1 MVETVTPDTKQTPE
15 AGAAAVTPPV
25 PRRPSGHR
33 GADVRDTVAEMAA
46 RAQEISLEA
55 GSKIAAA
62 MKDVINAA
70 AGVTGFATESARDL
84 VQYMIRRG
92 QMTQDEGEKLLRE
105 AEDANSKRPAST
117 KMPLRTDAAR
127 TTETSVKS
135 APSAVSS
142 PPVSAA
148 PAREPSVKPAPAPVP
163 VAKAATAPVPV
174 VKQAPAIK
182 AKAAPA
188 RAVKPAAK
196 KPVAKKPS
204 SRPAKAGARPASKS
218 KPAPPRPKPKVKP
231 PAAKKKKR

>member
-1 MVETVTPDTKQTPE
+1 MAETATPDTKDIPGT
-15 AGAAAVTPPV
+15 AGAAAAPPV

-105 AEDANSKRPAST
+105 AEDANSKRPAHTRVARPDPTRTADASVRT
-117 KMPLRTDAAR
+117 APLATASPTVSLAAPR
-127 TTETSVKS
+127 ETSVQ
-135 APSAVSS
+135 
-142 PPVSAA
+142 
-148 PAREPSVKPAPAPVP
+148 R
-163 VAKAATAPVPV
+163 AT
-174 VKQAPAIK
+174 
-182 AKAAPA
+182 
-188 RAVKPAAK
+188 KPAAK
-196 KPVAKKPS
+196 TAPKVKPKPESSRAVRSAQKKPAS
-204 SRPAKAGARPASKS
+204 KKPASNPRAKAAARPASKS
-218 KPAPPRPKPKVKP
+218 KPAQPRAKAKAKP
-231 PAAKKKKR
+231 PLAKKKKR

>member
-1 MVETVTPDTKQTPE
+1 MAETATPE
-15 AGAAAVTPPV
+15 TKDPAAAAGAAVTPPV

-117 KMPLRTDAAR
+117 RVAVRPDAAKAPEAPVK
-127 TTETSVKS
+127 TAPVIASSPSASVTSVARESAPKPAPRPAVKVGAQAKTKPVTSPTAKS
-135 APSAVSS
+135 AAKKQVARKPAPSASS
-142 PPVSAA
+142 KTGP
-148 PAREPSVKPAPAPVP
+148 
-163 VAKAATAPVPV
+163 
-174 VKQAPAIK
+174 
-182 AKAAPA
+182 
-188 RAVKPAAK
+188 RA
-196 KPVAKKPS
+196 
-204 SRPAKAGARPASKS
+204 ASKS
-218 KPAPPRPKPKVKP
+218 KAAPPRSKPKPK
-231 PAAKKKKR
+231 AAVPKKKKR

>member
-1 MVETVTPDTKQTPE
+1 MAETATPE
-15 AGAAAVTPPV
+15 TTKEIPGAGGAAVTPPV

-105 AEDANSKRPAST
+105 AEEANSKRPASSRVAR
-117 KMPLRTDAAR
+117 PDAAR
-127 TTETSVKS
+127 PAETPVRAAPIAASASTTSVPV
-135 APSAVSS
+135 APK
-142 PPVSAA
+142 
-148 PAREPSVKPAPAPVP
+148 EPSVKPTPRPVS
-163 VAKAATAPVPV
+163 
-174 VKQAPAIK
+174 K
-182 AKAAPA
+182 AKQVQSKPSAS
-188 RAVKPAAK
+188 RAV
-196 KPVAKKPS
+196 KPVAKKP
-204 SRPAKAGARPASKS
+204 PAKKSASNPPRKAETRPASKS
-218 KPAPPRPKPKVKP
+218 KAAPPRPKSKAKP
-231 PAAKKKKR
+231 TQAKKKKR

>member
-1 MVETVTPDTKQTPE
+1 MVETVTADTKETPE
-15 AGAAAVTPPV
+15 AGGAAVTPPV

-117 KMPLRTDAAR
+117 RVPPRPDAAR
-127 TTETSVKS
+127 TDASIKTAPTAAKTAPLAVASPPVSVAAPRETALK
-135 APSAVSS
+135 PTPSS
-142 PPVSAA
+142 PPVAKPTPAA
-148 PAREPSVKPAPAPVP
+148 K
-163 VAKAATAPVPV
+163 T
-174 VKQAPAIK
+174 
-182 AKAAPA
+182 KAAPT
-188 RAVKPAAK
+188 RPVKSAAK
-196 KPVAKKPS
+196 KQVARKPMS
-204 SRPAKAGARPASKS
+204 GPPAKAKLRPASKS
-218 KPAPPRPKPKVKP
+218 KAAPTRPKAKAKP
-231 PAAKKKKR
+231 SIPKKKKR